1 MTELLQ
7 RVANR
12 DLFIKIINALNEDE
26 INYIVDFSTKT
37 NNKNLT
43 ILDDT
48 ETDIYV
54 WNTEF
59 NILKFHQTLKRFEY
73 NTESNY
79 VIIFENLAKIN
90 IYFLNIDESDQ
101 IKLKDIIVPK
111 SLINKTQTTTLD
123 LKTEILKMN
132 RSANWVELLEY
143 KDKYKKKSWWE
154 FWGLRYH
161 RLPIERKAEA

>member
-12 DLFIKIINALNEDE
+12 DLFIKIVNALNEDE

-154 FWGLRYH
+154 FWGLR
-161 RLPIERKAEA
+161 

>member
-12 DLFIKIINALNEDE
+12 DLFIKIVNALNEDE
-26 INYIVDFSTKT
+26 ISYIVDFSTKT
-37 NNKNLT
+37 NNKNIT

-79 VIIFENLAKIN
+79 VIVFENLAKVN
-90 IYFLNIDESDQ
+90 IYFLNLDESDK

-111 SLINKTQTTTLD
+111 SLINKIQTTTLD
-123 LKTEILKMN
+123 LKTEILKIN
-132 RSANWVELLEY
+132 RSATWIELLEY

-154 FWGLRYH
+154 FWGLR
-161 RLPIERKAEA
+161 

>member
-26 INYIVDFSTKT
+26 IKYVIDFSTKT
-37 NNKNLT
+37 NGKNLT

-54 WNTEF
+54 WSNDY
-59 NILKFHQTLKRFEY
+59 NILNFHKTLKRFEY

-79 VIIFENLAKIN
+79 VIVFENLAKIN

-111 SLINKTQTTTLD
+111 SLINKVQTISLD
-123 LKTEILKMN
+123 LKTETLKIN

-143 KDKYKKKSWWE
+143 KDKHKKKSWWE
-154 FWGLRYH
+154 FWGLR
-161 RLPIERKAEA
+161 

>member
-12 DLFIKIINALNEDE
+12 DLFIKIIKALNEDE
-26 INYIVDFSTKT
+26 ISYIVDFSTKT
-37 NNKNLT
+37 NNKNIT

-59 NILKFHQTLKRFEY
+59 NILKFHQILKRFEY

-79 VIIFENLAKIN
+79 VIVFENLAKIN
-90 IYFLNIDESDQ
+90 IYFLNVDESDK

-111 SLINKTQTTTLD
+111 SLINKIQTTTLD
-123 LKTEILKMN
+123 LKTEILKIN
-132 RSANWVELLEY
+132 RSATWIELLEY
-143 KDKYKKKSWWE
+143 KDQYKKTSWWQ
-154 FWGLRYH
+154 FLGLR
-161 RLPIERKAEA
+161 

>member
-90 IYFLNIDESDQ
+90 IYFLNIDESEQ

-123 LKTEILKMN
+123 LKTEFLKMN

-154 FWGLRYH
+154 FWGLR
-161 RLPIERKAEA
+161 

>member
-12 DLFIKIINALNEDE
+12 DLFIKIVNALNEHE
-26 INYIVDFSTKT
+26 ISYIVDFSTKT
-37 NNKNLT
+37 NNKNIT

-79 VIIFENLAKIN
+79 VIVFENLAKIN

-154 FWGLRYH
+154 FWGLR
-161 RLPIERKAEA
+161 

>member
-154 FWGLRYH
+154 FWGLR
-161 RLPIERKAEA
+161 

>member
-79 VIIFENLAKIN
+79 VIVFENLAKIN

-154 FWGLRYH
+154 FWGLR
-161 RLPIERKAEA
+161 